1 METLLDYISHLPY
14 SFSQPIK
21 SFLLQAQ
28 STSPTASQVVPLLLS
43 LVALYYTLLSA
54 YNTARFALRSVW
66 FMMKWGTI
74 LVALGGGVAGLSKW
88 NKGGSDG
95 GSSLGV
101 GDMIG
106 LGKRGLDWWGA
117 DRRSAFGDSRRS
129 ASGAHRTWSRS
140 NEDGEWDDPSE
151 STLGAALGMEDI
163 TSKIGE
169 VVMTFLSN
177 SNSVDTREEST
188 RKSRSRKQKGKTEQ
202 SGSIDVAGL
211 VMRYGASQARKAWG
225 RFAGL

>member
-1 METLLDYISHLPY
+1 METLLDLVSYLPY

-43 LVALYYTLLSA
+43 LIALYYTLLSA
-54 YNTARFALRSVW
+54 YNTARFALRSAW
-66 FMMKWGTI
+66 FMMKWGTL
-74 LVALGGGVAGLSKW
+74 LVALGGGVAGLSNW
-88 NKGGSDG
+88 NKSGADGSRG
-95 GSSLGV
+95 LGV

-117 DRRSAFGDSRRS
+117 DQRSTFGNSRRS
-129 ASGAHRTWSRS
+129 ASGVPRTWSRS

-151 STLGAALGMEDI
+151 TTLGAGLGMEDI

-169 VVMTFLSN
+169 VVMTFLGN
-177 SNSVDTREEST
+177 SDSSDTST
-188 RKSRSRKQKGKTEQ
+188 RKSGGKKQKERKKENG
-202 SGSIDVAGL
+202 GIDVAGL
-211 VMRYGASQARKAWG
+211 AMRYGKSQARKAWD